1 MEIFNRYY
9 LESARRLPRLPADH
23 PCSRVHGHS
32 FQVEIHVSGPLDP
45 EMDWVV
51 DFAELD
57 AAFSPIHAQL
67 DHHYLND
74 IPGLENPTTER
85 MAQWVWQHLK
95 PRLPGLSK
103 IVIQETQQ
111 SGCVYCGE

>member
-1 MEIFNRYY
+1 MEIFNRYH
-9 LESARRLPRLPADH
+9 LESARRLPKLPVDH

-45 EMDWVV
+45 DMDWVV

-85 MAQWVWQHLK
+85 MAQWIWQKLK
-95 PRLPGLSK
+95 PGLPGLSK

>member
-1 MEIFNRYY
+1 MEIFNTYY
-9 LESARRLPRLPADH
+9 IESARRLPKLPADH

-32 FQVEIHVSGPLDP
+32 FKVEIHVSGPMDA

-67 DHHYLND
+67 DHHYLNE

-85 MAQWVWQHLK
+85 MAQWIWQKLK
-95 PRLPGLSK
+95 PALPGLSK
-103 IVIQETQQ
+103 IVIQETHL
-111 SGCVYCGE
+111 SGCVYRGE

>member
-1 MEIFNRYY
+1 MEIFNRYH
-9 LESARRLPRLPADH
+9 LESARRLPKLPADH

-45 EMDWVV
+45 DMDWVV

-57 AAFSPIHAQL
+57 AAFSSIHAQL
-67 DHHYLND
+67 DHRYLND

-85 MAQWVWQHLK
+85 MAQWIWQHLK
-95 PRLPGLSK
+95 PRLPGLIK
-103 IVIQETQQ
+103 IIIQETQQ
-111 SGCVYCGE
+111 SGCVYSGE

>member
-1 MEIFNRYY
+1 MEIFNAYY
-9 LESARRLPRLPADH
+9 IESARRLPKLPPDH

-32 FQVEIHVSGPLDP
+32 FKVEIYVSGPMDA
-45 EMDWVV
+45 EMDWLV

-57 AAFSPIHAQL
+57 AAFSPIRAQL

-85 MAQWVWQHLK
+85 MAQWIWRKLK
-95 PRLPGLSK
+95 PLLPGLSQ
-103 IVIQETQQ
+103 IIIRETHQ
-111 SGCVYCGE
+111 SGCVYRGE